1 MPYISTKYYLQND
14 VYTTPIYPDHP
25 LRSLEAVAVGVT
37 GFIQRD
43 RYGNYYIL
51 IEGIPPDGTVHS
63 LTYTEAG
70 ANCATVNY
78 KICRSHEPRVI
89 LLGEDDGNGTN
100 HKYTDKFHVQVKS
113 SGTNMRTFTFDVSQ
127 QDADDGKDKRVF
139 AWLLYDEH
147 FIEEHLPDI
156 CPIEPPIESARSFA
170 DPEAPVPVPISY
182 GSSSSGRIGRQTVSY
197 SSAGRNRPY

>member
-14 VYTTPIYPDHP
+14 VYTNPIYPDHP
-25 LRSLEAVAVGVT
+25 LRSQEAPAVGVT

-43 RYGNYYIL
+43 RYGNYYVL
-51 IEGIPPDGTVHS
+51 LEGIPPDGTVHS

-78 KICRSHEPRVI
+78 KICRSHEARVI

-100 HKYTDKFHVQVKS
+100 HKYTDKFHVQIKS
-113 SGTNMRTFTFDVSQ
+113 SGANMRTFTFDVSQ

-147 FIEEHLPDI
+147 FVEEHLPDI
-156 CPIEPPIESARSFA
+156 CPIEPPIPVENVSSFS
-170 DPEAPVPVPISY
+170 DPAPVPVSY
-182 GSSSSGRIGRQTVSY
+182 GSSTSGRTGRQTISY